1 MSAFDF
7 TALNAIAARSSQSN
21 VKNLDKD
28 SVMKAT
34 LQVLGELQLGAST
47 TSPLATLASAGA
59 DQQLTVD
66 ATVGGVQLVAF
77 DSAANYVSINV
88 QDHPSRV
95 TFDGSAPTSSNGQ
108 YLVKDYTEL
117 WSKSLAES
125 AKFIRATGSSA
136 IVHATPLK

>member
-47 TSPLATLASAGA
+47 SSPLATLASAGA

-66 ATVGGVQLVAF
+66 TTAGGVQLAAF
-77 DSAANYVSINV
+77 DSATNYVYVNV
-88 QDHPSRV
+88 QDQSARV
-95 TFDGSAPTSSNGQ
+95 TFDGSAPTTTNGHVFAAGYQ
-108 YLVKDYTEL
+108 EL
-117 WSKSLAES
+117 WSVSLATA
-125 AKFIRATGSSA
+125 AKFIRDDGADA
-136 IVHATPLK
+136 VVHATQLK